1 VALLEDDDPLLVRAG
16 LQQNAEAVKH
26 FKTFTDV
33 HDEASRPA
41 PLRLPLPPPSIR
53 PHAGSRLRVSL
64 GCGRPPPPSR
74 ATRRTAPFG

>member
-1 VALLEDDDPLLVRAG
+1 MQVALLEDDDPLLVRAG

-41 PLRLPLPPPSIR
+41 AAAPAPAPTFHSPACRQPPPRS
-53 PHAGSRLRVSL
+53 SW
-64 GCGRPPPPSR
+64 
-74 ATRRTAPFG
+74 